1 MAAEQ
6 CENYNLALDEDEREE
21 LLHALE
27 QCATETHDE
36 KRHADSIQ
44 YRDHVAGD
52 ESRVRTLLER
62 LRRLAQ
68 YAPENAPA
76 VIRQAIPG
84 AAEQIAH
91 AASDFEF
98 ERTGRLPKSVTVVLG
113 QDTVVIT
120 LHGSLS
126 PAERALLQS
135 PTGAAQVQ
143 ELHRRLFDNSCESLR
158 KEIKRITGVDVS
170 EASIEVEPTT
180 GTVVKAFASGTVVQ
194 VFLLSHDMPTESW
207 SGNGSDGRQKS
218 HSA

>member
-1 MAAEQ
+1 MAEQ
-6 CENYNLALDEDEREE
+6 SENYNLALDEDERQE

-36 KRHADSIQ
+36 KRHADSAQ
-44 YRDHVAGD
+44 YHDQAAGE
-52 ESRVRTLLER
+52 ESRLRTLLER
-62 LRRLAQ
+62 VRRLVQ
-68 YAPENAPA
+68 NPQEKA
-76 VIRQAIPG
+76 VLIKQAIPG
-84 AAEQIAH
+84 AAEQIAR
-91 AASDFEF
+91 AASNFEF

-113 QDTVVIT
+113 QHTVVIT
-120 LHGSLS
+120 LHESLS
-126 PAERALLQS
+126 RAERALAQS

-143 ELHRRLFDNSCESLR
+143 ELHRRLFDDSCESLR

-194 VFLLSHDMPTESW
+194 VFLLAHGMPTESW
-207 SGNGSDGRQKS
+207 SGSGSDGQQKS